1 MSNPCLFR
9 EHFLLLKVGLKLH
22 FRLKIKDNWG
32 WTSENL
38 TMPNSEYRGTERGKK
53 GRWSTQWFWGC
64 LSIPPQNLNFGC
76 RWWKMYY
83 FMVKNWTNFS
93 GATHLPP
100 HKNPVHAWELVR
112 WGPFAIITLLSYISK
127 IGSGFLK
134 IGLPAERFE
143 FEDKCLPLEI
153 WGLVS

>member
-76 RWWKMYY
+76 RWWKMHY
-83 FMVKNWTNFS
+83 FWVKNWTNFWL
-93 GATHLPP
+93 HLIYPLIKILCTP
-100 HKNPVHAWELVR
+100 GNW
-112 WGPFAIITLLSYISK
+112 WGGGPLQLLRSYIWK

-134 IGLPAERFE
+134 IGLLAKRFE